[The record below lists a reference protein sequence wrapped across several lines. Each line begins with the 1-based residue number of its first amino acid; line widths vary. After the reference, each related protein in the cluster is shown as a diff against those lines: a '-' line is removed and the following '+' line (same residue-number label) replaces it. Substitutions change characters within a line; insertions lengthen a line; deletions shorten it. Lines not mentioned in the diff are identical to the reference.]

1 MSVNHEVKGS
11 LAKLLATENLIIEH
25 KKVSTACFDVLNRVL
40 VLPIWDKASATV
52 YDLLVG
58 HEVGHALY
66 TPTEDWSQQYNIPKD
81 FVNVIEDARVEKLM
95 KRRYPGLA
103 RSFYNGY
110 KELNDDDFFGVAD
123 VDMSKVSLID
133 RINLHF
139 KIGAHAC
146 VPFSDEE
153 KTFVNMTEQA
163 ETFEQVLEIC
173 QLIVDF
179 VKQKQDTIT
188 EVSVSS
194 QTSQEQQEDN
204 HGEQGE
210 SEENTNS
217 SMNESE
223 DYDDGEASNEEQQP
237 SSQSPQQKRDEM
249 VSETQRN
256 FDNEAEKLTNKG
268 RYDDPMYVE
277 VPVIDT
283 KKVILDNKNLREY
296 LNQQFNYIDLD
307 KKRHYGNVFEES
319 DKQFAAYK
327 KESCKEVNYL
337 VKEFEMKKSADSYQ
351 RLAVSKT
358 GLLDTAKLHTY
369 KFNEDLFKKVSVIPD
384 GKNHGLIFVL
394 DWSASMSN
402 YLMDTVKQLFNL
414 LWFCKKVQIPF
425 EVYGFTYEWN
435 HRFIDSEYEYTDC
448 HNPVHGTIHIH
459 RTFSLLNF
467 LSSTSST
474 KDFQN
479 DCLNLWRLAFGLSD
493 SYGSR
498 YGIPSGFDLS
508 GTPLNET
515 VIALHQII
523 PQFKQI
529 HKVQKLNVV
538 LLTDGE
544 SNNIQYNVNLSK
556 KYSDGPDRVV
566 QHILHE
572 QVLRDRKLGRI
583 YQKFSNHHM
592 PNWVTTIL
600 LKNLKDNFPEM
611 NLIGFR
617 ILPGS
622 AASTLVRESLG
633 VSRYNYFDNDEK
645 ATLKVSKIMARWKKE
660 KSVELNEGVG
670 YDALYAISSH
680 NLSSDTEFEVSENAS
695 AKEIGKAFRGMLK
708 KKTVNKKILSSF
720 ATYIS

>member
-1 MSVNHEVKGS
+1 MSVNHEVKGA

-110 KELNDDDFFGVAD
+110 KELNDDDFFGVSG
-123 VDMSKVSLID
+123 VDMESVSLID

-146 VPFSDEE
+146 VPFSAEE
-153 KTFVNMTEQA
+153 KVFVDMTEQA

-179 VKQKQDTIT
+179 VKQKQDTVL
-188 EVSVSS
+188 EDFA
-194 QTSQEQQEDN
+194 QASQEQQEV
-204 HGEQGE
+204 GEGE
-210 SEENTNS
+210 SGDSQEESNNS
-217 SMNESE
+217 SMNEGE
-223 DYDDGEASNEEQQP
+223 DLDDGESSDETQQGRP
-237 SSQSPQQKRDEM
+237 QSKKQKVDEM
-249 VSETQRN
+249 VSETQNN
-256 FDNEAEKLTNKG
+256 FDNKAEKLTNKA
-268 RYDDPMYVE
+268 RFDDPMYVE
-277 VPVIDT
+277 VPVVDT
-283 KKVILDNKNLREY
+283 KKIILDNKDLREY
-296 LNQQFNYIDLD
+296 LNQQFRYIELD
-307 KKRHYGNVFEES
+307 KKRHYGDVFEEA
-319 DKQFAAYK
+319 DKQFVAYK
-327 KESCKEVNYL
+327 KESSKEVNYL

-351 RLAVSKT
+351 RTAVSKT

-394 DWSASMSN
+394 DWSASMDN

-435 HRFIDSEYEYTDC
+435 HRLIDCDYEYSDC
-448 HNPVHGTIHIH
+448 HDISHGTIYIH

-479 DCLNLWRLAFGLSD
+479 DCLNLWRLAFSLSGN
-493 SYGSR
+493 YGSK
-498 YGIPSGFDLS
+498 YHVPAGFDLS

-523 PQFKQI
+523 PQFKQT

-556 KYSDGPDRVV
+556 KYPDGPDRVV
-566 QHILHE
+566 QHMMHE

-583 YQKFSNHHM
+583 YQKFNNSHM
-592 PNWVTTIL
+592 PNWVTTTL
-600 LKNLKDNFPEM
+600 LRNLKDNFPEM

-617 ILPGS
+617 ILAGS
-622 AASTLVRESLG
+622 AASSLVRDSLG
-633 VSRYNYFDNDEK
+633 VSRYNYFNNDE
-645 ATLKVSKIMARWKKE
+645 TGSLKVAKIMARWKKD